1 MAVTLRVENV
11 PEEVAARLEERA
23 RKSRRS
29 LQGELLRILEKALAE
44 EDRLTA
50 RQVLE
55 KVRSLKLKTPAES
68 AAFVRQDRNAH

>member
-23 RKSRRS
+23 RRSRRS
-29 LQGELLRILEKALAE
+29 LQGELLRILEKAIAE
-44 EDRLTA
+44 EDRLTPG
-50 RQVLE
+50 QVLE

-68 AAFVRQDRNAH
+68 AAFVRQDRDAH

>member
-29 LQGELLRILEKALAE
+29 LQGELLRILEKAVAE

-50 RQVLE
+50 GQVLE

-68 AAFVRQDRNAH
+68 AAFLRQDRDGH

>member
-29 LQGELLRILEKALAE
+29 LQGELLRILEKAVAE

-50 RQVLE
+50 GQVLE

-68 AAFVRQDRNAH
+68 AAFVRQDRDAH

>member
-1 MAVTLRVENV
+1 MSVTLRVENV

-29 LQGELLRILEKALAE
+29 LQGELLRILEKAVAE
-44 EDRLTA
+44 EERLTPG
-50 RQVLE
+50 QVLE

-68 AAFVRQDRNAH
+68 AAFIRQDRDAR

>member
-29 LQGELLRILEKALAE
+29 LEGEILRILEKAVSE
-44 EDRLTA
+44 EEKLTPG
-50 RQVLE
+50 QVLE
-55 KVRSLKLKTPAES
+55 RVRALKLETPAES
-68 AAFVRQDRNAH
+68 AAFVRQDRDVR

>member
-11 PEEVAARLEERA
+11 PEEIAERLEERA

-29 LQGELLRILEKALAE
+29 LQGELLRILEKAVAE

-50 RQVLE
+50 VQVLE

-68 AAFVRQDRNAH
+68 TAFVRQDRDAH

>member
-1 MAVTLRVENV
+1 MAVTLKVENV

-29 LQGELLRILEKALAE
+29 LQGELLRILEKAVAE
-44 EDRLTA
+44 EDRLTPL
-50 RQVLE
+50 QVLE

-68 AAFVRQDRNAH
+68 AAFVRQDRDAH

>member
-1 MAVTLRVENV
+1 MAVTLKVENV

-29 LQGELLRILEKALAE
+29 LQGELLRILEKAVAD
-44 EDRLTA
+44 EDRLTPG
-50 RQVLE
+50 QVLE

-68 AAFVRQDRNAH
+68 AAFVRQDRDAH

>member
-29 LQGELLRILEKALAE
+29 LQGELLRILEKAVAE
-44 EDRLTA
+44 EEQLTPG
-50 RQVLE
+50 QVLE

-68 AAFVRQDRNAH
+68 AAFIRQDRDAH

>member
-11 PEEVAARLEERA
+11 PEEIAERLEERA

-29 LQGELLRILEKALAE
+29 LQGELLRILEKAVAD
-44 EDRLTA
+44 EDRLTP

-55 KVRSLKLKTPAES
+55 KVRSLNLKTPAES
-68 AAFVRQDRNAH
+68 AAFVRQDRDAR

>member
-11 PEEVAARLEERA
+11 PEEVAALLEERA

-29 LQGELLRILEKALAE
+29 LQGELLRILEKAVAE
-44 EDRLTA
+44 ENRLTPG
-50 RQVLE
+50 QVLE

-68 AAFVRQDRNAH
+68 AAFVRQDRDVR

>member
-11 PEEVAARLEERA
+11 PEEIAERLEERA

-29 LQGELLRILEKALAE
+29 LQGELLRILEKAAVE
-44 EDRLTA
+44 EDRLTPG
-50 RQVLE
+50 QVLK

-68 AAFVRQDRNAH
+68 AAFVRQDRDAH

>member
-29 LQGELLRILEKALAE
+29 LQGELLRILEKAVAE
-44 EDRLTA
+44 EERLTPG
-50 RQVLE
+50 QVLE

-68 AAFVRQDRNAH
+68 AAFIRQDRDAR

>member
-29 LQGELLRILEKALAE
+29 LQGELLRILEKAAADE
-44 EDRLTA
+44 GSLTPG
-50 RQVLE
+50 QILE
-55 KVRSLKLKTPAES
+55 KVRSLKLQTPAES
-68 AAFVRQDRNAH
+68 ASFVRQDRDAH

>member
-29 LQGELLRILEKALAE
+29 LQGELLRILEKAVAE
-44 EDRLTA
+44 KDRLTP

-68 AAFVRQDRNAH
+68 AAFVRQDRDAH